1 VIARAEIQR
10 IAASLGV
17 DPQVIDHDYAL
28 GCFLHELVRQ
38 PEVEKSWLF
47 KGGTSLAKCHFH
59 GYRFSEDLDF
69 TVVSPLTAQHFVD
82 ILDLVRHAVQDHIG
96 LRMDMRES
104 LVDVVADD
112 YGKESF
118 EGKISYQGVWMFRGD
133 PRTIRVHITQDEL
146 VAFSPIRTSI
156 IHPYSDASEFL
167 RVTLQT
173 YALEEVF
180 VEKLRALS
188 GQRRYAIARD
198 LFDLHF
204 LSDKEVDIEAA
215 VRTFRRKCE
224 AKGLIPENIDIASIR
239 AKRDDFKLNWEN
251 NLEYLLPDH
260 LKCPFE
266 DAWENSVS
274 LLERAKASL

>member
-1 VIARAEIQR
+1 MIARAEIQR

-28 GCFLHELVRQ
+28 GCFLHALIRQ
-38 PEVEKSWLF
+38 SNIGENWLF

-69 TVVSPLTAQHFVD
+69 TVVGPVTAKTLVE
-82 ILDLVRHAVQDHIG
+82 ILDLAKHDVQDSIG
-96 LRMDMRES
+96 LRTDMRES
-104 LVDVVADD
+104 LVDVVTDE

-118 EGKISYQGVWMFRGD
+118 EGKVSYQGVWVFRGD
-133 PRTIRVHITQDEL
+133 PRTIRVHVTRDEL
-146 VAFSPIRTSI
+146 VAFSPIRTPI
-156 IHPYSDASEFL
+156 FHPYSDTSEFL
-167 RVTLQT
+167 RITLHT

-188 GQRRYAIARD
+188 GQRRFAIARD

-204 LSDKEVDIEAA
+204 LSDKGVDIEAA
-215 VRTFRRKCE
+215 LRTFRRKCE
-224 AKGLIPENIDIASIR
+224 AKGLIPEKIDIESIK
-239 AKRDDFKLNWEN
+239 AKRDEFKLNWEN
-251 NLEYLLPDH
+251 NLEYLLPH
-260 LKCPFE
+260 QLKCPFE
-266 DAWENSVS
+266 DAWQRSMS